1 MRMRQFLLLI
11 FTSLLLFSCAQLEG
25 IEGGPVD
32 STPPRMEK
40 NGVSPKNGSTH
51 FSSKKIQFKFEEF
64 VRLNNPSQTISIV
77 PEDIKIEATLKGK
90 TLSLELNGQFKENTT
105 YVITMNGAVRD
116 ITEANDSLMQYVF
129 STGDYLDSLTYTGFV
144 MDAKK
149 KTPVNGCFVGLYP
162 EGDSAIYKKPTYY
175 ATTDEQG
182 QFTFRYLTPG
192 TFTLYAFEDGNK
204 DSKWQKTERIAFI
217 DSEITVDTNQTD
229 TLHLRL
235 FQQVIPTKLSVK
247 YTFPAKF
254 TLSYGKQVFFHSI
267 KVDGR
272 DIPLTSIHW
281 YTDDSLSFISHLTT
295 ENNYQV
301 IANYLDFDKHIDTIH
316 KSDTVNIRAVSKI
329 KNLKP
334 SVESLNAQKSYDNG
348 DSLIYI
354 FSDNITSIDTSKVE
368 LLINDSIRI
377 PFQYSFENQHLKIK
391 LSDLKGKR
399 FNLNILE
406 GALQFEYFKEAF
418 SFTRQ
423 YEITDITSLG
433 ALIVKLDKLPKNT
446 IVEVIHLDKVYK
458 EINVDKEGTEIKLE
472 KLTPGTY
479 TFVAYIDEN
488 NDGKWTTGD
497 FIFRTQPERV
507 LRFSSGV
514 QVRSN
519 WEIEVELEPL
529 ADEYE

>member
-1 MRMRQFLLLI
+1 MRQFLLLI

-32 STPPRMEK
+32 STPPRVEK

-77 PEDIKIEATLKGK
+77 PEDVKIEATLKGK

-144 MDAKK
+144 IDAKK
-149 KTPVNGCFVGLYP
+149 ETPVNGCFVGLYP

-217 DSEITVDTNQTD
+217 DSKITVDTNQTD

-235 FQQVIPTKLSVK
+235 FQQPIPTKLSVK

-254 TLSYGKQVFFHSI
+254 TVASSNAINLQSIEVDKQN
-267 KVDGR
+267 
-272 DIPLTSIHW
+272 IPLNSIHW
-281 YTDDSLSFISHLTT
+281 YADDSLSFMSYLTT
-295 ENNYQV
+295 ENQYQV
-301 IANYLDFDKHIDTIH
+301 VVNYVDLDSL
-316 KSDTVNIRAVSKI
+316 KSDTLNIRLPSKR

-334 SVESLNAQKSYDNG
+334 AVESLSEQKSYDNG
-348 DSLIYI
+348 DSLLYV
-354 FSDNITSIDTSKVE
+354 FSDNIISIDTSKVE
-368 LLINDSIRI
+368 FLINDSIKI
-377 PFQYSFENQHLKIK
+377 PFEYYFENQYLKIK
-391 LSDLKGKR
+391 LSNLKGKR
-399 FNLNILE
+399 FNLNFLE
-406 GALQFEYFKEAF
+406 DALQFEYFKEAF

-423 YEITDITSLG
+423 YEITDITALG
-433 ALIVKLDKLPKNT
+433 SLIVKLDKLPKNA
-446 IVEVIHLDKVYK
+446 IVEVIKSDKVFTI
-458 EINVDKEGTEIKLE
+458 INCSKEGAKMTLE
-472 KLTPGTY
+472 KLEPGSY
-479 TFVAYIDEN
+479 SFVAYIDEN
-488 NDGKWTTGD
+488 NDGYWTTGD
-497 FIFRTQPERV
+497 FLFRKQPEKV

-529 ADEYE
+529 VNEYE